1 MRKLVLIALATAVG
15 LLAQAPAGRAGRMG
29 FGGQGFMG
37 PGGAQATVAGA
48 PYSAVEVSTTQ
59 QVLAGGNAIQIQ
71 RQSNVFRDSQGRVRT
86 EVAAGSKT
94 SNTLITIHDPVAGVM
109 RRVDT
114 QNRVVTEIPIHAG
127 GSAFR
132 ANGNGS
138 ARNGAAPGQ
147 HAMAG
152 RGPGA
157 RRAADP
163 NVTTED
169 LGQQTINGV
178 AATGHRITRT
188 IPAGAMG
195 NAQPIQSVREVWTST
210 DLKVPVLV
218 KTSDPRRG
226 TTVTQLTNISRAEPD
241 AALFQ
246 APAGYTVR
254 QGAAA
259 RPMGRGQR
267 GQQ

>member
-1 MRKLVLIALATAVG
+1 
-15 LLAQAPAGRAGRMG
+15 MG
-29 FGGQGFMG
+29 FGGSGFMG
-37 PGGAQATVAGA
+37 PGGPQATVAGA
-48 PYSAVEVSTTQ
+48 PYSGVEVTTTQ
-59 QVLAGGNAIQIQ
+59 QTLAGGNTIQTQ
-71 RQSNVFRDSQGRVRT
+71 RQSTVYRDSQGRVRT
-86 EVAAGSKT
+86 ETAVQRPGASGART
-94 SNTLITIHDPVAGVM
+94 SATAVTIHDPVAGVV

-114 QNRVVTEIPIHAG
+114 QNRVVTEIPIRT
-127 GSAFR
+127 GSP
-132 ANGNGS
+132 
-138 ARNGAAPGQ
+138 RNGAAAGQ
-147 HAMAG
+147 RANLG
-152 RGPGA
+152 RGPNA
-157 RRAADP
+157 RHGADP

-195 NAQPIQSVREVWTST
+195 NAQAIQSVREVWTSA
-210 DLKVPVLV
+210 DLKVPVLI
-218 KTSDPRRG
+218 KTSDPRFG
-226 TTVTQLTNISRAEPD
+226 TTVTQLTNITRAEPD

-259 RPMGRGQR
+259 RPMGRGQH